1 MRNLFIGEYQHGMDL
16 KGRIFVPSKF
26 REELGDCFII
36 TKGINGCL
44 FIYSQEEW
52 TSFSQKL
59 RTLPLTNREAQAF
72 IRLFFAGASECDVDK
87 QGRILIPTNLRE
99 YAKLDKD
106 ISIIGVFSRV
116 EIWSKDSW
124 EDYSNNSSA
133 GYDNI
138 LEKLAEL
145 GI

>member
-1 MRNLFIGEYQHGMDL
+1 VRNLFIGEYQHGMDL
-16 KGRIFVPSKF
+16 KGRISVPSKF